1 MLRLRQIIGRPKASP
16 PVHGLI
22 PVSRSTWYEIVKQEK
37 LPIVKLGARA
47 SGWRAEDVL
56 RVARK
61 LGVTVQDGRVVVGR
75 RSTKKEMTLV
85 TIKEWDELVAR
96 SMRDLE
102 PAPDT
107 LEFADFMEKA
117 LASFARRKGGR

>member
-1 MLRLRQIIGRPKASP
+1 M
-16 PVHGLI
+16 
-22 PVSRSTWYEIVKQEK
+22 
-37 LPIVKLGARA
+37 KLGVRA

-75 RSTKKEMTLV
+75 RTTKKEMTLV
-85 TIKEWDELVAR
+85 TMREWDELVTR

-117 LASFARRKGGR
+117 LASFERQKKKR

>member
-1 MLRLRQIIGRPKASP
+1 MLRLRQIIGSPKANP
-16 PVHGLI
+16 PVPRLI

-37 LPIVKLGARA
+37 LPVVKLGARA

-61 LGVTVQDGRVVVGR
+61 LGVTAQGGRVVVGR
-75 RSTKKEMTLV
+75 RTTKNEMTLV
-85 TIKEWDELVAR
+85 TMREWDELVTR

-102 PAPDT
+102 PASYT
-107 LEFADFMEKA
+107 LEFADFMENA
-117 LASFARRKGGR
+117 LASFARQKKR